1 MKHCDT
7 LQTQYIPITY
17 PLNIYMHAVVWFKIE
32 YYEGMTAMRI
42 SDNFIMCYD
51 SVYTGKSNPTTAF
64 DEAI

>member
-7 LQTQYIPITY
+7 LQTQYIPIEHV
-17 PLNIYMHAVVWFKIE
+17 HAVVRFKIE

-42 SDNFIMCYD
+42 LDNFIMCYD
-51 SVYTGKSNPTTAF
+51 SAYTGESNPTTAF